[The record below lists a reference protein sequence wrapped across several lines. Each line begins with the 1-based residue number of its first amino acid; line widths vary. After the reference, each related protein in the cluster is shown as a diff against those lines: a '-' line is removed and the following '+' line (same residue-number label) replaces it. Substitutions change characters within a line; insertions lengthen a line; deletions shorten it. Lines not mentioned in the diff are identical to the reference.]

1 MGKFLNSRSWVGDLM
16 LFEALASRARG
27 GGGGMG
33 HAWNRPYNVLDTCH
47 LCEHF
52 RIDETKVM

>member
-27 GGGGMG
+27 GGGGKWDMLG
-33 HAWNRPYNVLDTCH
+33 
-47 LCEHF
+47 
-52 RIDETKVM
+52 IDLIMFLIPAIFVSTLGLMRQK

>member
-27 GGGGMG
+27 GGGQWDMLG
-33 HAWNRPYNVLDTCH
+33 
-47 LCEHF
+47 
-52 RIDETKVM
+52 IDLIMFLIPAIFVSTLGLMRQK